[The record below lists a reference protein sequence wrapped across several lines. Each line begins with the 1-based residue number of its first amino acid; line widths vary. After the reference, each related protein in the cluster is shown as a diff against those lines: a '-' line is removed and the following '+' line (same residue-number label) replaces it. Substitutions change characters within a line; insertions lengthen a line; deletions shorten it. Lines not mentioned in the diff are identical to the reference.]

1 MFLTSIFSQNNR
13 FIKTIVICFLKVQ
26 NEWIVFK
33 KTCLERYREGIK
45 RIQRTY
51 PRMSYMKDIKNVVDI
66 VDVMDFDDEK
76 VRQQEKKQ
84 KGNVRQEN
92 IR

>member
-1 MFLTSIFSQNNR
+1 MFYKNNR
-13 FIKTIVICFLKVQ
+13 YLFSKSSKRVDRFQ
-26 NEWIVFK
+26 